1 MRPAGSRSLTISPVA
16 GAGPRLVSVTMN
28 VACPP
33 TITVSGETLLTRA
46 TSASRMI
53 VTTATDSLSVVS
65 GSSTP
70 LDRRVVVV
78 TLLPTKSSG
87 TRNVVVSLMV
97 WPGASVPMLHG
108 VVVHVLVVDT
118 RIRSGVLST
127 STTTL
132 VASEGPLFVMVDV

>member
-1 MRPAGSRSLTISPVA
+1 
-16 GAGPRLVSVTMN
+16 MN

-33 TITVSGETLLTRA
+33 TSTVSGETLLTRA

-65 GSSTP
+65 GSATP

-78 TLLPTKSSG
+78 TVLPTKSSG
-87 TRNVVVSLMV
+87 TRNVVVSLIV

-108 VVVHVLVVDT
+108 EVVHGLVEDT
-118 RIRSGVLST
+118 RIRSGVLSI